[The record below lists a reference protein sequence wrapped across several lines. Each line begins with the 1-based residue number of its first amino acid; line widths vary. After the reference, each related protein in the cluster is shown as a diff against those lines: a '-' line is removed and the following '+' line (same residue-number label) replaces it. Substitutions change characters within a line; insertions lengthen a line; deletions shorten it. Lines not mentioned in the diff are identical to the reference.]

1 MNALK
6 NELLQQNW
14 DLIYNENDTNEAY
27 DKFIDYILKTLY
39 DKNCPVKLYYRAHKY
54 NNNQWMSK
62 GLQNPCKK
70 KNTLYREFI
79 KHRTKELENK

>member
-39 DKNCPVKLYYRAHKY
+39 DKNCSIKLY
-54 NNNQWMSK
+54 
-62 GLQNPCKK
+62 
-70 KNTLYREFI
+70 
-79 KHRTKELENK
+79 